1 MNPKNRSTD
10 RRACFFCS
18 FFMKRLTHSLL
29 CLLLLCTVACN
40 HNQRPSGV
48 LDDNTMV
55 HFLTDLYLVEGY
67 LFVETEFRYDAMP
80 PEVLDA
86 CDDILK
92 KNNITRENVE
102 KSFDYYSQH
111 PDEYEAIQ
119 KKVLARIDEMS
130 GTPSSSQNYISL

>member
-1 MNPKNRSTD
+1 MNPKTGPPTGGPV
-10 RRACFFCS
+10 FFCS

-40 HNQRPSGV
+40 RNQRPSGV

-92 KNNITRENVE
+92 KNNITREEVE

-119 KKVLARIDEMS
+119 KKVLASIEEMS
-130 GTPSSSQNYISL
+130 GVPSSSQNYISL